1 MDVVDL
7 LLRLIG
13 AFYVFAAYMAARAG
27 VMSLL
32 IDRAIA
38 AISLEQPARADI
50 LKAYWLLAASVLVMA
65 SGATLLFL
73 LDVAVWAFLAS
84 ALGQAIY
91 LFVLAPRYFDAEEP
105 PDEVGRRQTINAF
118 TIYLV
123 ATAFV
128 VWAFGDGR
136 LSSVAVASWVALAGS
151 SALVVALVGYIMK
164 NSGGAASDT
173 QHAPLQNLRDDDEWD
188 ISQQPSGL
196 SGPKSV
202 KVMADYDCHP
212 LWLSHNGFESN
223 VSAAE
228 LGLSSELTRDLNE
241 WAQAFDSALNR
252 DDPATSLWSDEEH
265 GAHMRLGRPL
275 AERLARERPDLVV
288 HVLDPDRGIEEVP
301 GGGTSE

>member
-38 AISLEQPARADI
+38 AISLEQPARADV

-136 LSSVAVASWVALAGS
+136 LSSVAEASWVALAGS
-151 SALVVALVGYIMK
+151 SALVVALVVYIMK
-164 NSGGAASDT
+164 NSGGASSDT
-173 QHAPLQNLRDDDEWD
+173 QHAPLQNASDDDEWE

-228 LGLSSELTRDLNE
+228 LGLSPELTRDLNE

-301 GGGTSE
+301 GDGTSE